1 MNPIDQSPV
10 FLKPVPSAVPA
21 APAAPVLAQAVTAH
35 QAFSMGGAELFA
47 VQAGV
52 PLLNALETL
61 RILIGSAGA
70 AVVDV
75 AAAIED
81 GGAVAPWGTA
91 HMLDA
96 AYALTASI
104 HAGLDKACEVGSAG
118 REHTEV

>member
-1 MNPIDQSPV
+1 MNPIDQTPV
-10 FLKPVPSAVPA
+10 FLQPASSA

-52 PLLNALETL
+52 PLSDALQTL

-70 AVVDV
+70 AVADV

-81 GGAVAPWGTA
+81 GGAVAPWATA
-91 HMLDA
+91 HLLDA

-104 HAGLDKACEVGSAG
+104 HAGLDQACEAGSAG
-118 REHTEV
+118 REHVKV